1 LEINSMKL
9 LIIFSILFVFLLIP
23 IQNSFSELEISTNT
37 QVYSPEHTLQVYG
50 TGLPGENLILRLFAP
65 DESITKFD
73 QIQTDS
79 DGNFN
84 HQLLTWPVPSSGV
97 PFGTYTVE
105 VLSTEQN
112 GLSKKID
119 IKFSSTT
126 ELISVAIEKQIDTI
140 VFAPESG
147 ALHQS
152 FRVFIQ
158 TTRDGL
164 NIGNNPV
171 TLLGNSMIHLPDGS
185 SLSLKHYFK
194 TLYAGV
200 YYFDFTP
207 QQQGTHIFQISVFS
221 DGVTSKGFAAT
232 HVLSQNLGGINK
244 QIIKLNS
251 ILDDTSDEL
260 NTLKS
265 EINGFDKTLLM
276 ASDKIDSSTGSIA
289 ISVDSIS
296 EASSQL
302 NSLLFPI
309 IASIGIIV
317 ALQITIIA
325 RRR

>member
-1 LEINSMKL
+1 MKS
-9 LIIFSILFVFLLIP
+9 IILFSILFVFLLFP
-23 IQNSFSELEISTNT
+23 IQDSFSELELSTNAK
-37 QVYSPEHTLQVYG
+37 VYSPEHTLQVYG
-50 TGLPGENLILRLFAP
+50 NGLPEENLILRLFAP
-65 DESITKFD
+65 DESITKFE
-73 QIQTDS
+73 QIQTNS
-79 DGNFN
+79 DGSFN
-84 HQLLTWPVPSSGV
+84 HQLLTWPEPSSNV
-97 PFGTYTVE
+97 PYGTYVVE

-126 ELISVAIEKQIDTI
+126 ELISVAIERQIDTV
-140 VFAPESG
+140 VFAPETG
-147 ALHQS
+147 ALNQS

-164 NIGNNPV
+164 NIGNDPI

-185 SLSLKHYFK
+185 SMNLKNSFK

-207 QQQGTHIFQISVFS
+207 RQQGTHVFQISVFNE
-221 DGVTSKGFAAT
+221 GVTSKGFAAT
-232 HVLSQNLGGINK
+232 HVLSQDLGGINK

-251 ILDDTSDEL
+251 ILDETSDEL

-265 EINGFDKTLLM
+265 EISGFDNTLLT
-276 ASDKIDSSTGSIA
+276 ASEKIDKSTGT
-289 ISVDSIS
+289 ISNSVESIS

-309 IASIGIIV
+309 IASIGLIV

>member
-1 LEINSMKL
+1 MKS
-9 LIIFSILFVFLLIP
+9 IILFSILFVFLLFP
-23 IQNSFSELEISTNT
+23 IQDSFSELELSTNAK
-37 QVYSPEHTLQVYG
+37 VYSPEHTLQVYG
-50 TGLPGENLILRLFAP
+50 NGLPEENLILRLFAP
-65 DESITKFD
+65 DESITKFE
-73 QIQTDS
+73 QIQTNS
-79 DGNFN
+79 DGSFN
-84 HQLLTWPVPSSGV
+84 HQLLTWPEPSSNV
-97 PFGTYTVE
+97 PYGTYVVE

-126 ELISVAIEKQIDTI
+126 ELISVAIERQIDTV
-140 VFAPESG
+140 VFAPETG
-147 ALHQS
+147 ALNQS

-164 NIGNNPV
+164 NIGNDPI

-185 SLSLKHYFK
+185 SMNLKNSFK

-207 QQQGTHIFQISVFS
+207 RQQGTHVFQISVFNE
-221 DGVTSKGFAAT
+221 GVTSKGFAAT
-232 HVLSQNLGGINK
+232 HVLSQDLGGINK

-251 ILDDTSDEL
+251 ILDETSEEL

-265 EINGFDKTLLM
+265 EISGFDNTLLT
-276 ASDKIDSSTGSIA
+276 ASEKIDESTVT
-289 ISVDSIS
+289 ISDSVESIS

-309 IASIGIIV
+309 IASIGLIV

>member
-1 LEINSMKL
+1 MKL
-9 LIIFSILFVFLLIP
+9 LFLLSIIFIFLLIP
-23 IQNSFSELEISTNT
+23 IQNSFSELDISTNSR
-37 QVYSPEHTLQVYG
+37 VYSPDHTLQVYG
-50 TGLPGENLILRLFAP
+50 TGLPEENLILRLFAP
-65 DESITKFD
+65 DESITKFE
-73 QIQTDS
+73 QIQTNS
-79 DGNFN
+79 DGTFN
-84 HQLLTWPVPSSGV
+84 HQLLTWPNPSSTV
-97 PFGTYTVE
+97 PYGTYVVE

-126 ELISVAIEKQIDTI
+126 ELISVAVERQIDTV
-140 VFAPESG
+140 VFAPETG
-147 ALHQS
+147 ALNQS

-164 NIGNNPV
+164 NIGNNPSE
-171 TLLGNSMIHLPDGS
+171 LLKNSIIHLPDGS
-185 SLSLKHYFK
+185 SLSLNNSFK

-207 QQQGTHIFQISVFS
+207 RQQGTHVFQISVFN
-221 DGVTSKGFAAT
+221 DGVSSKGFAAT

-244 QIIKLNS
+244 QISKLNS
-251 ILDDTSDEL
+251 VLDETSTEL

-265 EINGFDKTLLM
+265 EISGFDDTLST
-276 ASDKIDSSTGSIA
+276 ASNNINESTDNISSSVESIE
-289 ISVDSIS
+289 

-309 IASIGIIV
+309 IASIGLIV

>member
-1 LEINSMKL
+1 MKL
-9 LIIFSILFVFLLIP
+9 LVLLSFIFVLLLIP
-23 IQNSFSELEISTNT
+23 IQNSFSELEFSTNSK
-37 QVYSPEHTLQVYG
+37 VYSSEHSLQVYG
-50 TGLPGENLILRLFAP
+50 TGLPEENLILRLFAP
-65 DESITKFD
+65 DESITKFE
-73 QIQTDS
+73 QIQTNS
-79 DGNFN
+79 DGTFN
-84 HQLLTWPVPSSGV
+84 HQLLTWPTPSSSI
-97 PFGTYTVE
+97 PYGTYVVE
-105 VLSTEQN
+105 VISTEQN

-126 ELISVAIEKQIDTI
+126 ELISIAVERQIDTV
-140 VFAPESG
+140 VFAPETG
-147 ALHQS
+147 ALNQS

-164 NIGNNPV
+164 NIGNNPDN
-171 TLLGNSMIHLPDGS
+171 LFRNSQIHLPDGS
-185 SLSLKHYFK
+185 SLSLKNSFK

-207 QQQGTHIFQISVFS
+207 RQEGTHVFQIAVFNE
-221 DGVTSKGFAAT
+221 GIASKGFAAT

-244 QIIKLNS
+244 QISKLNS
-251 ILDDTSDEL
+251 VLGETSNEL
-260 NTLKS
+260 TTLKYQIEGFDNTLSTASNNIDKS
-265 EINGFDKTLLM
+265 TVGI
-276 ASDKIDSSTGSIA
+276 SSSVKSIE
-289 ISVDSIS
+289 

>member
-1 LEINSMKL
+1 MKS
-9 LIIFSILFVFLLIP
+9 IILFSILFLIILFP
-23 IQNSFSELEISTNT
+23 IQDSFSELELSTNSK
-37 QVYSPEHTLQVYG
+37 VYSPEHTLQVYG
-50 TGLPGENLILRLFAP
+50 NGLPGENLILRLFAP
-65 DESITKFD
+65 DESITKFE
-73 QIQTDS
+73 QIQTNS
-79 DGNFN
+79 DGTFN
-84 HQLLTWPVPSSGV
+84 HQLLTWPQPSSSV
-97 PFGTYTVE
+97 PYGTYVVE

-126 ELISVAIEKQIDTI
+126 ELMSVAVERQIDTV
-140 VFAPESG
+140 VFAPETG
-147 ALHQS
+147 ALDQS

-164 NIGNNPV
+164 NIGNDPI

-185 SLSLKHYFK
+185 SLSLKNYFK

-207 QQQGTHIFQISVFS
+207 NQEGTHVFQISVFNE
-221 DGVTSKGFAAT
+221 GVTSKGFAAT
-232 HVLSQNLGGINK
+232 HVLSQDLGGINK

-251 ILDDTSDEL
+251 ILDETSDEL
-260 NTLKS
+260 NILKS
-265 EINGFDKTLLM
+265 EISGFDNTLLT
-276 ASDKIDSSTGSIA
+276 ASKKIDESTGT
-289 ISVDSIS
+289 ISTSVESIS

-309 IASIGIIV
+309 IASIGLIV

>member
-1 LEINSMKL
+1 MKL
-9 LIIFSILFVFLLIP
+9 LVTLVIVFVVLLIP
-23 IQNSFSELEISTNT
+23 IQDSFSELELSTNAL
-37 QVYSPEHTLQVYG
+37 VYSPEHTLQVYG

-79 DGNFN
+79 NGDFN
-84 HQLLTWPVPSSGV
+84 YQLLTWPAPSHGV

-126 ELISVAIEKQIDTI
+126 ELLSVAIERQIDTV
-140 VFAPESG
+140 VFAPETG
-147 ALHQS
+147 ALNQS

-164 NIGNNPV
+164 NIGNDPV
-171 TLLGNSMIHLPDGS
+171 ELFANSMIHLPDGS
-185 SLSLKHYFK
+185 SLPLKHYFK

-207 QQQGTHIFQISVFS
+207 NQQGTHVFQISVFS

-232 HVLSQNLGGINK
+232 HVLSQDLGGINK
-244 QIIKLNS
+244 EISKLNS
-251 ILDDTSDEL
+251 VLGVTSNQLEI
-260 NTLKS
+260 LKS
-265 EINGFDKTLLM
+265 EIKGFDETLLM
-276 ASDKIDSSTGSIA
+276 ASDKIDTSTGSIA

>member
-1 LEINSMKL
+1 MKL
-9 LIIFSILFVFLLIP
+9 LVLLSVLFVFLLIP
-23 IQNSFSELEISTNT
+23 IQDSFSELDISTNSK
-37 QVYSPEHTLQVYG
+37 VYSPEHTLQVYG

-65 DESITKFD
+65 DESITKFE
-73 QIQTDS
+73 QIQTES
-79 DGNFN
+79 DGGFN
-84 HQLLTWPVPSSGV
+84 HQLLTWPTPSSGI
-97 PFGTYTVE
+97 PYGTYVVE

-126 ELISVAIEKQIDTI
+126 ELISVAIERDIDTI
-140 VFAPESG
+140 VFAPETG
-147 ALHQS
+147 ALNQS
-152 FRVFIQ
+152 FRVFVQ

-164 NIGNNPV
+164 NIGNDP
-171 TLLGNSMIHLPDGS
+171 TQLLGNSMIHLPDGS
-185 SLSLKHYFK
+185 SLPMKNYFK

-207 QQQGTHIFQISVFS
+207 RQQGTHVFQISVFNE
-221 DGVTSKGFAAT
+221 GVTSKGFAAT

-244 QIIKLNS
+244 QITKLNS
-251 ILDDTSDEL
+251 VLDATSNEL
-260 NTLKS
+260 TVLKS
-265 EINGFDKTLLM
+265 EIEGFDTTLLT
-276 ASDKIDSSTGSIA
+276 ASDKIDKSTGSIST
-289 ISVDSIS
+289 SVEAIS

>member
-1 LEINSMKL
+1 MKSLIL
-9 LIIFSILFVFLLIP
+9 LSTLFVFLLIP
-23 IQNSFSELEISTNT
+23 IQDSFSDLDIFTNT

-50 TGLPGENLILRLFAP
+50 SGLPGENLILRLFAP

-73 QIQTDS
+73 QIQTNS
-79 DGNFN
+79 DGTFN
-84 HQLLTWPVPSSGV
+84 YQLLTWPDPSSGT
-97 PFGTYTVE
+97 PYGTYVVE

-112 GLSKKID
+112 GLSKKLNV
-119 IKFSSTT
+119 KFSSTT
-126 ELISVAIEKQIDTI
+126 ELISVAVERQIETI
-140 VFAPESG
+140 VFAPETG
-147 ALHQS
+147 AKNQS

-164 NIGNNPV
+164 NIGNEPD

-185 SLSLKHYFK
+185 SLSLKNSFK

-207 QQQGTHIFQISVFS
+207 RQEGTHVFQISVFNE
-221 DGVTSKGFAAT
+221 GVSSKGFAAT

-244 QIIKLNS
+244 QMIKLNS
-251 ILDDTSDEL
+251 ILDETSDEL
-260 NTLKS
+260 DILKS
-265 EINGFDKTLLM
+265 EIVGFDNTLLT
-276 ASDKIDSSTGSIA
+276 ASQKIDKSTDT
-289 ISVDSIS
+289 ISTSVQSIS

>member
-1 LEINSMKL
+1 MKL
-9 LIIFSILFVFLLIP
+9 LFLLSIIFVFLLIP
-23 IQNSFSELEISTNT
+23 IQDSFSELDVSTNSK
-37 QVYSPEHTLQVYG
+37 VYSPDHTLQVYG
-50 TGLPGENLILRLFAP
+50 TGLPEENLILRLFAP
-65 DESITKFD
+65 DESITKFE
-73 QIQTDS
+73 QIQTNP
-79 DGNFN
+79 DGTFN
-84 HQLLTWPVPSSGV
+84 HQLLTWPNPSSTV
-97 PFGTYTVE
+97 PYGTYVVE

-126 ELISVAIEKQIDTI
+126 ELISVAVERQIDTV
-140 VFAPESG
+140 VFAPETG
-147 ALHQS
+147 ALNQS

-164 NIGNNPV
+164 NIGNNPSE
-171 TLLGNSMIHLPDGS
+171 LLKNSIIHLPDNS
-185 SLSLKHYFK
+185 SLSLNNSFK

-207 QQQGTHIFQISVFS
+207 RQQGTHVFQISVFN
-221 DGVTSKGFAAT
+221 DGVSSKGFAAT

-244 QIIKLNS
+244 QISKLNS
-251 ILDDTSDEL
+251 ILDETSIEL

-265 EINGFDKTLLM
+265 EISGFDDTLST
-276 ASDKIDSSTGSIA
+276 ASNNINESTDSVSSSVESIE
-289 ISVDSIS
+289 

-309 IASIGIIV
+309 IASIGLIV

>member
-1 LEINSMKL
+1 MKL
-9 LIIFSILFVFLLIP
+9 LILLSIVFVFLLLP
-23 IQNSFSELEISTNT
+23 IQYSFSELEISTNSK
-37 QVYSPEHTLQVYG
+37 VYSSEHTLQVFG
-50 TGLPGENLILRLFAP
+50 QGLPEENLILRLFGP
-65 DESITKFD
+65 DESITKFE
-73 QIQTDS
+73 QIQTNS
-79 DGNFN
+79 DGSFN
-84 HQLLTWPVPSSGV
+84 HQLLTWPTPSSSV
-97 PFGTYTVE
+97 PYGTYVVE

-126 ELISVAIEKQIDTI
+126 ELISVAVERQIDTI
-140 VFAPESG
+140 VFAPETG
-147 ALHQS
+147 AINQS

-164 NIGNNPV
+164 NIGNDPV
-171 TLLGNSMIHLPDGS
+171 ELLGNSKIHLPDGS
-185 SLSLKHYFK
+185 SMSLKNYLK
-194 TLYAGV
+194 TLYSGV

-207 QQQGTHIFQISVFS
+207 RQQGTHVFQISVFNE
-221 DGVTSKGFAAT
+221 GVASKGFAAT

-244 QIIKLNS
+244 QISKLNS
-251 ILDDTSDEL
+251 VLDETSAEL
-260 NTLKS
+260 TTLKS
-265 EINGFDKTLLM
+265 EIEGFDQTLSA
-276 ASDKIDSSTGSIA
+276 ASNDINQSTDGISSSVKSIE
-289 ISVDSIS
+289 

>member
-1 LEINSMKL
+1 LKSLIL
-9 LIIFSILFVFLLIP
+9 LSVLFTLLLIP
-23 IQNSFSELEISTNT
+23 IQNSFSELELSTNSK
-37 QVYSPEHTLQVYG
+37 VYSPEHSLQVYG
-50 TGLPGENLILRLFAP
+50 TGLPEENLILRLFAP
-65 DESITKFD
+65 DESITKFE
-73 QIQTDS
+73 QIQTNP
-79 DGNFN
+79 DGTFN
-84 HQLLTWPVPSSGV
+84 YQLLTWPEPSSNV
-97 PFGTYTVE
+97 PYGTYVVE

-126 ELISVAIEKQIDTI
+126 ELISVAVEREIDTV
-140 VFAPESG
+140 VFAPETG
-147 ALHQS
+147 AINQS
-152 FRVFIQ
+152 FRVFVQ

-164 NIGNNPV
+164 NIGNDPSQ
-171 TLLGNSMIHLPDGS
+171 LLGNSMIHLPDGS
-185 SLSLKHYFK
+185 SLPLNNSFK

-207 QQQGTHIFQISVFS
+207 RQQGTHVFQISVFNE
-221 DGVTSKGFAAT
+221 GVSSKGFAAT

-244 QIIKLNS
+244 QISKLNS
-251 ILDDTSDEL
+251 VLEETSTEL

-265 EINGFDKTLLM
+265 EITGFDDTL
-276 ASDKIDSSTGSIA
+276 SIA
-289 ISVDSIS
+289 SNNINESTDSVSSSVVSIE

-309 IASIGIIV
+309 IASIGLIV

>member
-1 LEINSMKL
+1 MKSL
-9 LIIFSILFVFLLIP
+9 LLLSILLVFLLIP
-23 IQNSFSELEISTNT
+23 IQDSFSDLDISTNAK
-37 QVYSPEHTLQVYG
+37 VYSTDHTLQVFG
-50 TGLPGENLILRLFAP
+50 TGLAEENLILRLFAP
-65 DESITKFD
+65 DESITKFE
-73 QIQTDS
+73 QIQTNS
-79 DGNFN
+79 DGSFN
-84 HQLLTWPVPSSGV
+84 HQLLTWPDPSSNV
-97 PFGTYTVE
+97 PYGTYVVE

-126 ELISVAIEKQIDTI
+126 ELISVAVERQIDTV

-147 ALHQS
+147 AINQS

-164 NIGNNPV
+164 NIGNEPSE
-171 TLLGNSMIHLPDGS
+171 LLGNSLIHLPDGS
-185 SLSLKHYFK
+185 SLALKNSFN
-194 TLYAGV
+194 TLYSGV

-207 QQQGTHIFQISVFS
+207 RQQGTHVFQISVFNE
-221 DGVTSKGFAAT
+221 GVASKGFAAT

-244 QIIKLNS
+244 QISKLNS
-251 ILDDTSDEL
+251 ILDETSTEL
-260 NTLKS
+260 NILKS
-265 EINGFDKTLLM
+265 EISGFDDTLST
-276 ASDKIDSSTGSIA
+276 ASTEINESTSS
-289 ISVDSIS
+289 ISTSVEAIS

-309 IASIGIIV
+309 IASIGLIV

>member
-1 LEINSMKL
+1 MKS
-9 LIIFSILFVFLLIP
+9 IILFSILFLIILFP
-23 IQNSFSELEISTNT
+23 IQDSFSELELSTNSK
-37 QVYSPEHTLQVYG
+37 VYSPEHTLQVYG
-50 TGLPGENLILRLFAP
+50 NGLPGENLILRLFAP
-65 DESITKFD
+65 DESITKFE
-73 QIQTDS
+73 QIQTNP
-79 DGNFN
+79 DGTFN
-84 HQLLTWPVPSSGV
+84 HQLLTWPQPSSSV
-97 PFGTYTVE
+97 PYGTYVVE

-126 ELISVAIEKQIDTI
+126 ELMSVAVERQIDTV
-140 VFAPESG
+140 VFAPETG
-147 ALHQS
+147 ALDQS

-164 NIGNNPV
+164 NIGNDPT

-185 SLSLKHYFK
+185 SLSLKNYFK

-207 QQQGTHIFQISVFS
+207 NQEGTHVFQISVFNE
-221 DGVTSKGFAAT
+221 GVTSKGFAAT
-232 HVLSQNLGGINK
+232 HVLSQDLGGINK

-251 ILDDTSDEL
+251 ILDETSDEL

-265 EINGFDKTLLM
+265 EISGFDNTLLT
-276 ASDKIDSSTGSIA
+276 ASEKIDKSTGT
-289 ISVDSIS
+289 ISNSVESIS

-309 IASIGIIV
+309 IASIGLIV

>member
-1 LEINSMKL
+1 MKSFVL
-9 LIIFSILFVFLLIP
+9 LSVIFVFLLIP
-23 IQNSFSELEISTNT
+23 IQYSFSELEISTNNK
-37 QVYSPEHTLQVYG
+37 VYSPEQILQVYG
-50 TGLPGENLILRLFAP
+50 TGLPEENLILRLFAP
-65 DESITKFD
+65 DESITKFE

-84 HQLLTWPVPSSGV
+84 YQLITWPNPTTGT
-97 PFGTYTVE
+97 PYGTYVVE
-105 VLSTEQN
+105 VLSTEQK

-126 ELISVAIEKQIDTI
+126 DLISIAVERQIDTV
-140 VFAPESG
+140 VFAPETG
-147 ALHQS
+147 ALDQS
-152 FRVFIQ
+152 FRVFVQ

-164 NIGNNPV
+164 NIGNDPSQ
-171 TLLGNSMIHLPDGS
+171 LLGNSLIHFPDGS
-185 SLSLKHYFK
+185 SLPLKNYFK
-194 TLYAGV
+194 TLYSGV
-200 YYFDFTP
+200 YYFDFIP
-207 QQQGTHIFQISVFS
+207 SQEGTHVFQIAVFN
-221 DGVTSKGFAAT
+221 DGITSKGFAAT

-251 ILDDTSDEL
+251 ILDETSNEL
-260 NTLKS
+260 DILKS
-265 EINGFDKTLLM
+265 EIKGFDSTLLT
-276 ASDKIDSSTGSIA
+276 ASEKIDKSTVT
-289 ISVDSIS
+289 ISKSVESIS

>member
-1 LEINSMKL
+1 MKL
-9 LIIFSILFVFLLIP
+9 LFLLSIIFIFLLIP
-23 IQNSFSELEISTNT
+23 IQNSFSELDISTNSR
-37 QVYSPEHTLQVYG
+37 VYSPDHTLQVYG
-50 TGLPGENLILRLFAP
+50 TGLPEENLILRLFAP
-65 DESITKFD
+65 DESITKFE
-73 QIQTDS
+73 QIQTNS
-79 DGNFN
+79 DGTFN
-84 HQLLTWPVPSSGV
+84 HQLLTWPNPSSTV
-97 PFGTYTVE
+97 PYGTYVVE

-126 ELISVAIEKQIDTI
+126 ELISVAVERQIDTV
-140 VFAPESG
+140 VFAPETG
-147 ALHQS
+147 ALNQS
-152 FRVFIQ
+152 LRVFIQ

-164 NIGNNPV
+164 NIGNNPSE
-171 TLLGNSMIHLPDGS
+171 LLKNSIIHLPDGS
-185 SLSLKHYFK
+185 SLSLNNSFK

-207 QQQGTHIFQISVFS
+207 RQQGTHVFQISVFN
-221 DGVTSKGFAAT
+221 DGVSSKGFAAT

-244 QIIKLNS
+244 QISKLNS
-251 ILDDTSDEL
+251 VLDETSTEL

-265 EINGFDKTLLM
+265 EISGFDDTLST
-276 ASDKIDSSTGSIA
+276 ASNNINESTDNISSSVESIK
-289 ISVDSIS
+289 

-309 IASIGIIV
+309 IASIGLIV

>member
-1 LEINSMKL
+1 LKSL
-9 LIIFSILFVFLLIP
+9 FFLSVLFVLLLIP
-23 IQNSFSELEISTNT
+23 IQDSFSELEISTNSK
-37 QVYSPEHTLQVYG
+37 VYSSEHTLQVYG
-50 TGLPGENLILRLFAP
+50 TGLSEENLILRLFAP
-65 DESITKFD
+65 DESITKFE
-73 QIQTDS
+73 QIQTNS
-79 DGNFN
+79 DGTFN
-84 HQLLTWPVPSSGV
+84 HQLLTWPDPSSSI
-97 PFGTYTVE
+97 PYGTYVVE

-126 ELISVAIEKQIDTI
+126 ELISVPVERQIDTV
-140 VFAPESG
+140 VFAPETG
-147 ALHQS
+147 AINQS

-164 NIGNNPV
+164 NIGNDPSE
-171 TLLGNSMIHLPDGS
+171 LLRHSQIHLPAGT
-185 SLSLKHYFK
+185 SLPLTNSFK

-207 QQQGTHIFQISVFS
+207 RQEGTHVFQIAVFNE
-221 DGVTSKGFAAT
+221 GIASKGFAAT

-244 QIIKLNS
+244 QISKLNS
-251 ILDDTSDEL
+251 VLDETSNELTILKYQIEGFD
-260 NTLKS
+260 NTLSTASSNIDKS
-265 EINGFDKTLLM
+265 TIG
-276 ASDKIDSSTGSIA
+276 ISSSVKSIE
-289 ISVDSIS
+289 

-309 IASIGIIV
+309 IASIGLIV

>member
-1 LEINSMKL
+1 MKSFVL
-9 LIIFSILFVFLLIP
+9 LSILFVFLLIP
-23 IQNSFSELEISTNT
+23 IQDSFSELEISTNT

-73 QIQTDS
+73 QVQTNP
-79 DGNFN
+79 DGTFN
-84 HQLLTWPVPSSGV
+84 HQLLIWPDPSTGT
-97 PFGTYTVE
+97 PYGTYVVE
-105 VLSTEQN
+105 VLSTEQQ

-126 ELISVAIEKQIDTI
+126 ELISVAVERQIDTV
-140 VFAPESG
+140 VFAPETG
-147 ALHQS
+147 AINQS
-152 FRVFIQ
+152 FRVFVQ

-164 NIGNNPV
+164 NIGNDPSE
-171 TLLGNSMIHLPDGS
+171 LLGTSMIHLPNGATK
-185 SLSLKHYFK
+185 SLKNYFE
-194 TLYAGV
+194 TLYSGV

-207 QQQGTHIFQISVFS
+207 SQKGTHVFQISVFNE
-221 DGVTSKGFAAT
+221 GVTSKGFAAT

-251 ILDDTSDEL
+251 VLDETSNEL
-260 NTLKS
+260 DILKS
-265 EINGFDKTLLM
+265 EIEGFDSTLST
-276 ASDKIDSSTGSIA
+276 ASEKIDESTGT
-289 ISVDSIS
+289 ISTSVGAIS

>member
-1 LEINSMKL
+1 MKL
-9 LIIFSILFVFLLIP
+9 LVLLSIVFVFLLIP
-23 IQNSFSELEISTNT
+23 IQDSFSDLDMYTNA

-50 TGLPGENLILRLFAP
+50 NGLPGENLILRLFGP

-73 QIQTDS
+73 QVQTDS

-84 HQLLTWPVPSSGV
+84 HQLLTWPSPSHGV
-97 PFGTYTVE
+97 PYGTYVVE

-119 IKFSSTT
+119 VSFSSTT
-126 ELISVAIEKQIDTI
+126 ELVSVAIERQIDTV

-147 ALHQS
+147 AINQS

-164 NIGNNPV
+164 NIGNDPM
-171 TLLGNSMIHLPDGS
+171 TLFENSMVHLPDSS
-185 SLSLKHYFK
+185 SLPLKNYFN

-200 YYFDFTP
+200 YYFDFIP
-207 QQQGTHIFQISVFS
+207 KQQGTHVFQISVFNE
-221 DGVTSKGFAAT
+221 GVSSKGFAAT
-232 HVLSQNLGGINK
+232 HVLSQDLGGINN

-251 ILDDTSDEL
+251 ILAETSNEL
-260 NTLKS
+260 DVLKS
-265 EINGFDKTLLM
+265 EISGFDSTLVK
-276 ASDKIDSSTGSIA
+276 ASEKIDKSTGT
-289 ISVDSIS
+289 ISTSVQSIS

-325 RRR
+325 RRK

>member
-1 LEINSMKL
+1 MKL
-9 LIIFSILFVFLLIP
+9 LFTLAIVFAFLLIP
-23 IQNSFSELEISTNT
+23 TQNSFSELDLSTNAL
-37 QVYSPEHTLQVYG
+37 VYSPEHTLQVYG

-73 QIQTDS
+73 QVQTDS

-84 HQLLTWPVPSSGV
+84 YQLLTWPTPSSGV

-126 ELISVAIEKQIDTI
+126 ELISVAIEKQIDTV

-147 ALHQS
+147 ALNQS

-164 NIGNNPV
+164 NIGNDPV
-171 TLLGNSMIHLPDGS
+171 VLLGNSMIHLPDGS
-185 SLSLKHYFK
+185 SLSLKQYFK

-207 QQQGTHIFQISVFS
+207 VQQGTYIFQISVFS

-251 ILDDTSDEL
+251 ILDDTSNEL

>member
-1 LEINSMKL
+1 MKL
-9 LIIFSILFVFLLIP
+9 LVMLSILFVFLLIP
-23 IQNSFSELEISTNT
+23 IQYSYSELEMSTNSK
-37 QVYSPEHTLQVYG
+37 VYSPEHTLQVYG

-65 DESITKFD
+65 DESITKFE
-73 QIQTDS
+73 QIQTES
-79 DGNFN
+79 DGSFN
-84 HQLLTWPVPSSGV
+84 HQLLTWPAPSSGI
-97 PFGTYTVE
+97 PYGTYVVE

-112 GLSKKID
+112 GLNKKID

-126 ELISVAIEKQIDTI
+126 ELISVAIERQIDTV
-140 VFAPESG
+140 VFAPETG
-147 ALHQS
+147 ALNQS
-152 FRVFIQ
+152 FRVFVQ

-164 NIGNNPV
+164 NIGNDPS

-185 SLSLKHYFK
+185 SLHLQNYFK

-200 YYFDFTP
+200 YYLDFTP
-207 QQQGTHIFQISVFS
+207 RQQGTHVFQISVFNE
-221 DGVTSKGFAAT
+221 GVTSKGFAAT

-251 ILDDTSDEL
+251 ILDETSNEL
-260 NTLKS
+260 DILKS
-265 EINGFDKTLLM
+265 EIEGFDNTLLT
-276 ASDKIDSSTGSIA
+276 ASNKIDKSTGT
-289 ISVDSIS
+289 ISTSVEAIS

>member
-1 LEINSMKL
+1 MNY
-9 LIIFSILFVFLLIP
+9 LILFSILSVLLLIP
-23 IQNSFSELEISTNT
+23 IQDSFSELDISTNSK
-37 QVYSPEHTLQVYG
+37 VYSPDHTLQVYG
-50 TGLPGENLILRLFAP
+50 NGLPQENLILRLFAP
-65 DESITKFD
+65 DESITKFE
-73 QIQTDS
+73 QIQTNP
-79 DGNFN
+79 DGTFN
-84 HQLLTWPVPSSGV
+84 HQLLTWPDPSSNV
-97 PFGTYTVE
+97 PYGTYVVE
-105 VLSTEQN
+105 VLSTQQN

-126 ELISVAIEKQIDTI
+126 ELISVAVERQINTV

-147 ALHQS
+147 ALNQS

-164 NIGNNPV
+164 NIGNEPSE
-171 TLLGNSMIHLPDGS
+171 LLGNSMIHLPDGS
-185 SLSLKHYFK
+185 SLSLNNSFK

-207 QQQGTHIFQISVFS
+207 RQQGTHVFQISVFNE
-221 DGVTSKGFAAT
+221 GVSSKGFAAT

-244 QIIKLNS
+244 QISKLNS
-251 ILDDTSDEL
+251 VLEETSNEL

-265 EINGFDKTLLM
+265 EITGFDDTLST
-276 ASDKIDSSTGSIA
+276 ASNDINESTS
-289 ISVDSIS
+289 SIS
-296 EASSQL
+296 SSVESIEEASSQL

-309 IASIGIIV
+309 IASIGLIV

>member
-1 LEINSMKL
+1 MKSL
-9 LIIFSILFVFLLIP
+9 LFLSVLFVLLLIP
-23 IQNSFSELEISTNT
+23 IQDSFSELEISTNSK
-37 QVYSPEHTLQVYG
+37 VYSSEHSLQVFG
-50 TGLPGENLILRLFAP
+50 TGLPEENLILRLFAP
-65 DESITKFD
+65 DESITKFE
-73 QIQTDS
+73 QIQTNS
-79 DGNFN
+79 DGTFN
-84 HQLLTWPVPSSGV
+84 HQLLTWPDPSSNV
-97 PFGTYTVE
+97 PYGTYVVE

-126 ELISVAIEKQIDTI
+126 ELISVAVERQIDTV
-140 VFAPESG
+140 VFAPETG
-147 ALHQS
+147 AINQS

-164 NIGNNPV
+164 NIGNDPSE
-171 TLLGNSMIHLPDGS
+171 LLRNSQIHLPDGS
-185 SLSLKHYFK
+185 SLSLKNSFK

-207 QQQGTHIFQISVFS
+207 RQEGTHVFQIAVFNE
-221 DGVTSKGFAAT
+221 GIASKGFAAT

-244 QIIKLNS
+244 QISKLNS
-251 ILDDTSDEL
+251 VLEETSTEL
-260 NTLKS
+260 TTLKS
-265 EINGFDKTLLM
+265 EIKGFDNTLST
-276 ASDKIDSSTGSIA
+276 ASNNINESTKGISSSVTSIE
-289 ISVDSIS
+289 

-309 IASIGIIV
+309 IASIGLIV